1 MSKQAR
7 MNWLAAAVIL
17 LAFGIV
23 GHFDA
28 EDEKLQTEQYCEMVK
43 LWKETSG
50 QAGWPAFNGEGICK

>member
-43 LWKETSG
+43 LWKETNG

>member
-28 EDEKLQTEQYCEMVK
+28 EDEKLQAEQYCEMVK
-43 LWKETSG
+43 LWKETNG
-50 QAGWPAFNGEGICK
+50 QAGWPAFNGEGVCK

>member
-17 LAFGIV
+17 LAFGIM

-43 LWKETSG
+43 LWKETNG
-50 QAGWPAFNGEGICK
+50 QAGWPAFNGEGDWQ